1 MPQRLVILDAL
12 PSATEFYA
20 TYWNQKPFVVRTAFD
35 EDDLAGLIS
44 ADELAGLAMEDAPI
58 SRMVMSAGD
67 VLDWSAC
74 FGPFCEDDYTAAGDK
89 NWSLLVQNVEQ
100 FHPDTSA
107 LLRHFNFAP
116 RWYLEDIM
124 VSYSAPGGSVGPHI
138 DSYHVFLVQGQGRR
152 VWTIGREALQNPQN
166 VEGLNFKLLKTS
178 YEGDRVEVGLGDVLY
193 LPPHFAHEGLTIET
207 SLTYSV
213 GFSGPKMS
221 EMISSYGQYL
231 GQFEDRD
238 RRYFGEGLDPTSAGF
253 AIASGAADTLREQL
267 SAQLDR
273 DDFSQWL
280 VTFFT
285 ESNHEDFGVY
295 SEREEPLSVEDLI
308 ADLEDGD
315 SLIKP
320 HYVKFALTSQA
331 GVFTLGFDGHSFV
344 LDDHAFDLI
353 QALMKEQP
361 VNTANTRALLTSPTS
376 AQLLCD
382 LYNHEALEFC

>member
-12 PSATEFYA
+12 PSPKAFYA
-20 TYWNQKPFVVRTAFD
+20 TYWNQKPFLVRAAFD

-44 ADELAGLAMEDAPI
+44 ADELAGLAMEDAPL

-67 VLDWSAC
+67 VLDWSAH
-74 FGPFCEDDYTAAGDK
+74 FGPFSEDDYTSAGDK
-89 NWSLLVQNVEQ
+89 DWSLLVQNVEQ

-107 LLRHFNFAP
+107 LLRHFKFAP
-116 RWYLEDIM
+116 RWLMDDIM
-124 VSYSAPGGSVGPHI
+124 VSYSTPGGSVGPHI

-152 VWTIGREALQNPQN
+152 MWTIGREVLHNPQH

-178 YEGDRVEVGLGDVLY
+178 YEGDRVEVSCGDVLY
-193 LPPHFAHEGLTIET
+193 LPPNFAHEGTTIET

-213 GFSGPKMS
+213 GFLGPKLS
-221 EMISSYGQYL
+221 ELLSSYGHHL
-231 GQFEDRD
+231 AQFEETDP
-238 RRYFGEGLDPTSAGF
+238 RYVGDGLNVESADF
-253 AIASGAADTLREQL
+253 TIAPDAVATVRKRLGGLL
-267 SAQLDR
+267 NR

-285 ESNHEDFGVY
+285 ESGHEDFGVY
-295 SEREEPLSVEDLI
+295 SEREDPLSPSDFAAYLK
-308 ADLEDGD
+308 DGD
-315 SLIKP
+315 GLIKP
-320 HYVKFALTSQA
+320 YYVKFALTSDA

-344 LDDHAFDLI
+344 LDEHAFDII

-361 VNTANTRALLTSPTS
+361 VNGANTRALLTSPTS
-376 AQLLCD
+376 VQLLCA